1 MQPASHTSSTYIKL
15 IRICQNWPCFMLHG
29 MYDYTCFIKIFH
41 SSISRSLL
49 TGSLSLEEFED
60 ACSILSKHIGTE
72 ISKQNVKDMA
82 TSMDIN
88 KDGLIDFNE
97 FLEAFRLVD
106 PESQQGL
113 VKSQENGNGATATA
127 DEKGTLT

>member
-1 MQPASHTSSTYIKL
+1 
-15 IRICQNWPCFMLHG
+15 MLHG